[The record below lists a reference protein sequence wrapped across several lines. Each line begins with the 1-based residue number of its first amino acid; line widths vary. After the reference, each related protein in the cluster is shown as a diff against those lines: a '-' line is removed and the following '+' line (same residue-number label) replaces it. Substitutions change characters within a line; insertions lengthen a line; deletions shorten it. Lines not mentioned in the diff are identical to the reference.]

1 VTSRGGYRQRVTRR
15 LRRAKADRSTAL
27 AQVTTP
33 ASARAAAPHTPA
45 ARGTAPDA
53 IAVPYVLRFM
63 AAWSWRLLLV
73 VAALY
78 VFLELF
84 SRLSVVLVPVIIGLL
99 LAAVASPLVDRLG
112 RFGLPRAV
120 ATAIVVL
127 TGIVAIVALVALV
140 AQQFSSGFGDLRSS
154 FEDST
159 VKLENYLSD
168 AGLSRTALT
177 DFFDRVRE
185 GVSSGD
191 SNLGGT
197 VVKTATTAGHLL
209 AGLFITLFATIFF
222 TYDGRG
228 IWRWIVG
235 LFPERAQERVQG
247 SGERAWAVLTSYVR
261 ATVIIAAVDAIGI
274 VTVAA
279 ILGLPFLVPIGVLV
293 FLGAFIP
300 IVGASI
306 SGIAAV
312 AVALVSEG
320 PVSAIIMLGGVIA
333 VQQLEGHV
341 LQPFLLGRLVR
352 VHPLA
357 VVVVIAIGGLV
368 AGIFGALIAVPLTAI
383 INAVASYLASGRAA
397 SPEQDALDQ
406 QDAGA
411 AADPAVAP

>member
-1 VTSRGGYRQRVTRR
+1 
-15 LRRAKADRSTAL
+15 
-27 AQVTTP
+27 
-33 ASARAAAPHTPA
+33 
-45 ARGTAPDA
+45 
-53 IAVPYVLRFM
+53 M

-73 VAALY
+73 VAAVY
-78 VFLELF
+78 VFLQLF
-84 SRLSVVLVPVIIGLL
+84 GRLSVVLVPVIIGLL
-99 LAAVASPLVDRLG
+99 LSAVASPLVDRLG

-120 ATAIVVL
+120 ATAIVVV

-140 AQQFSSGFGDLRSS
+140 AQQFTSGFGDLRSS

-159 VKLENYLSD
+159 VKLEKYLAD

-177 DFFDRVRE
+177 DFFDRIRE

-197 VVKTATTAGHLL
+197 VVKTATTAGHLV

-235 LFPERAQERVQG
+235 LFPARAQERVQG

-261 ATVIIAAVDAIGI
+261 ATFVIALVDAIGI
-274 VTVAA
+274 TLVAA

-320 PVSAIIMLGGVIA
+320 PVSAIIMLGGVIG

-383 INAVASYLASGRAA
+383 VNTVATYLASGRTA
-397 SPEQDALDQ
+397 SLEQDDLRA
-406 QDAGA
+406 
-411 AADPAVAP
+411 